1 MFALESNPG
10 HKFHVM
16 FQLKGK
22 PQDKIIIFDLDD
34 TLVRTP
40 AKVKILDRKT
50 HEILSELTPQEFNE
64 FEKKDWHSINFDQFD
79 CPEILRQ
86 GKMIHEVFEILKEAY
101 RNKIAVAIVTARGDS
116 NLVRQFFL
124 EREIDIHPELVIA
137 INDPSFMFEGTIPEK
152 KMKAIE
158 KLIDMGFTD
167 MIFFDD
173 HEDNLA
179 LAKIAAGL
187 KSATIKTIKV

>member
-1 MFALESNPG
+1 
-10 HKFHVM
+10 M

-22 PQDKIIIFDLDD
+22 PQDRIIIFDLDD